1 MGAVLIAMFT
11 HGWKKSSWRYLWAVP
26 VIYLVIAGLEAVM
39 AGSIVGL
46 VLGAVYSAGYYEM
59 NTWVPCT
66 WGRTLRRDYQSHN
79 ILPWAGDQL
88 RSVAT
93 TDTLRRHQGGH
104 FALDSLHKKG
114 YVLT

>member
-1 MGAVLIAMFT
+1 MFT
-11 HGWKKSSWRYLWAVP
+11 HGWKKSPWRYLWAAP

-59 NTWVPCT
+59 NTWIP
-66 WGRTLRRDYQSHN
+66 YQ
-79 ILPWAGDQL
+79 LQ
-88 RSVAT
+88 SVAI

-104 FALDSLHKKG
+104 FALDPLHKKG